1 MASSTETLDLFAT
14 RVRQLMSRFAEVKRQ
29 NDELC
34 ATLEKRDQEIE
45 ALKTELGQADRN
57 YNNLKMAKM
66 LEVSD
71 GDIEQAKKRVAG
83 LIREVNSCITVLS
96 EK

>member
-1 MASSTETLDLFAT
+1 
-14 RVRQLMSRFAEVKRQ
+14 MSRFAEVKRQ